1 MAPVIQNRKEKSIM
15 LNGMS
20 GSIKEDICEIGRRMY
35 ASGFVA
41 ANDGNIS
48 VRVSD
53 NQFVV
58 TPTLVSKG
66 FMVPNMLITVDL
78 DGHVVEGNL
87 KPSSELKMHL
97 AVYRARPDVGAVV
110 HAHPPAATGFAVAG
124 KALDRPYMPELFVN
138 LGVVPLAPYATP
150 STEEVPRSIE
160 GLIAEHNAVLLA
172 NHGVLAWGRDL
183 AEAYSRLETIEL
195 YAKILISSFAVGE
208 PQPIPD
214 NKLRALAQIREALG
228 VKGDISTAM

>member
-1 MAPVIQNRKEKSIM
+1 M

-78 DGHVVEGNL
+78 DGHVVEG
-87 KPSSELKMHL
+87 S
-97 AVYRARPDVGAVV
+97 
-110 HAHPPAATGFAVAG
+110 F
-124 KALDRPYMPELFVN
+124 KALLRAQNASRCIP
-138 LGVVPLAPYATP
+138 GQARCGRGC
-150 STEEVPRSIE
+150 PRSPTCRHR
-160 GLIAEHNAVLLA
+160 LR
-172 NHGVLAWGRDL
+172 GRRK
-183 AEAYSRLETIEL
+183 S
-195 YAKILISSFAVGE
+195 
-208 PQPIPD
+208 P
-214 NKLRALAQIREALG
+214 
-228 VKGDISTAM
+228 